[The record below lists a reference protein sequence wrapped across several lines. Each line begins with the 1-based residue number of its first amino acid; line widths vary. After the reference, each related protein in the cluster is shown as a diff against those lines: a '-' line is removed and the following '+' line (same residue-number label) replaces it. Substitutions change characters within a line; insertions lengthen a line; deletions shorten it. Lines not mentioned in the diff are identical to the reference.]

1 MGLIEIEEGAS
12 PLSMYFYV
20 CAAAAYSFP
29 LFRLEVLSLS
39 PRGVGPCRVCLPF
52 TAISTL
58 LAAERE
64 ETDRGDD

>member
-1 MGLIEIEEGAS
+1 
-12 PLSMYFYV
+12 MYFYV

-29 LFRLEVLSLS
+29 LFRLEVLSLSLS

-58 LAAERE
+58 LAAEGGERE